1 MIDARLVDAS
11 SGLIDRSIFSDP
23 DIFETEAQLVFGKS
37 WLFVGHESQ
46 IPNNGDYFT
55 SQAGREPVVVAR
67 DSSGS
72 VQVMLNSCTHRGMPV
87 CRYDK
92 GNAKSFTCPYHG
104 WTFSNSGKLTG
115 VPLFTEGYGRNLDRE
130 AFGLIKARVSLF
142 YGTIWA
148 TFNEALPSLEESL
161 GDMAIMLREFMRAPN
176 GDDDGLEAL
185 DGIAKFVIHSN
196 WKFGAENYAGDL
208 YHDVSHASVQRVGLS
223 LTGLRGRHVWN
234 ADKNTFRQLNV
245 AYPDGGHA
253 ARVSLYDTAEREYFS
268 QWSQNSEADDYFRE
282 AHYARQN
289 KLGEQARLLNRGGIV
304 FPNMAFNSA
313 SRTSIAMWIPRSP
326 NRTEVWRWVFVPK
339 DAPAVVKDVLRHYLL
354 RYGGPAGM
362 VEQDDFENWASA
374 QVGAESRVA
383 RALPYNYGL
392 RLDGAK
398 WGWPEPWLGKRALV
412 DEGVSEHAQR
422 VFYARW
428 AQMMTGEPNALVEE
442 VRS

>member
-1 MIDARLVDAS
+1 MTTTQPSDAS
-11 SGLIDRSIFSDP
+11 PGLVDRSIFSDP
-23 DIFETEAQLVFGKS
+23 EIFKEEAERVFQRS

-55 SQAGREPVVVAR
+55 SQAGREPVVVTR
-67 DSSGS
+67 DSGGA

-92 GNAKSFTCPYHG
+92 GNAKAFTCPYHG

-130 AFGLIKARVSLF
+130 AFGLIKARVALF

-148 TFNEALPSLEESL
+148 TFDDTQTSLEDSL

-223 LTGLRGRHVWN
+223 LTGLDGRHVWN
-234 ADKNTFRQLNV
+234 ADKSTFRQLNV

-253 ARVSLYDTAEREYFS
+253 ARVSLYDDAEREYYP
-268 QWSQNSEADDYFRE
+268 QWALNPEVDDYFRE
-282 AHYARQN
+282 AHYARQA
-289 KLGEQARLLNRGGIV
+289 KLGAQARLLNRGGVV

-313 SRTSIAMWIPRSP
+313 GRSSIAMWVPRSP
-326 NRTEVWRWVFVPK
+326 NRTEVWRWIFVPK
-339 DAPAVVKDVLRHYLL
+339 DAPAAAKDAMRRYLL

-362 VEQDDFENWASA
+362 VEQDDFENWAAA
-374 QVGAESRVA
+374 QVGAESSVA
-383 RALPYNYGL
+383 RALPYNYEL
-392 RLDGAK
+392 RLHGAK
-398 WGWPEPWLGKRALV
+398 WGWPERWLGERALV

-428 AQMMTGEPNALVEE
+428 RHLMTGEPNGLAEGA
-442 VRS
+442 R